1 MRSQPNLREMAA
13 LIVFGAIS
21 LTALVL
27 VAIGTPVTAVKDIL
41 TIVLP
46 PLVVIAAYGERR
58 GRPSS

>member
-1 MRSQPNLREMAA
+1 MAA
-13 LIVFGAIS
+13 LIIFGVIS